1 MKTTFKLLAILST
14 CFLIL
19 GCKPDNLDITIYT
32 TDIEVAQ
39 SGDIINIPVIAK
51 FSLPGDD
58 EEGDLSRAADIAKKY
73 LPEDSEVKTTD
84 GQFGK
89 ILVVDTKIPMG
100 SLSMV
105 QELSKGNTGL
115 VFLGVDDNGQVS
127 IEKNDDLK
135 KRLELEL
142 ADINFMLGFELPA
155 NNTNIRVISD
165 SRNPTSVSAQSV
177 WENDIPHLN
186 FSKALERREEA
197 EIRFKGSEDSVYS
210 QIPISFRVTSPE

>member
-39 SGDIINIPVIAK
+39 SGGIINIPVIAK

-142 ADINFMLGFELPA
+142 KDINFMLGFELPA